1 MTWTLLLPVWKAFT
15 SNRNQIYASDI
26 PRNPLQSY
34 LVFHS
39 NLDLL
44 LKISFWANFYLS
56 YYIILS
62 YLVKKQ
68 YSKEHERKRWE
79 TRWRQAGEIAFVYQN
94 NKRNESVTVASNNH
108 YIYLENQAFSTVKLP
123 QSFRLRA
130 ISHFYWCS
138 NSEVFVDGWLSLEKS
153 IGEFSMVYKKWA
165 LWCGLGPIIKISAC
179 NSFNSTRFV

>member
-94 NKRNESVTVASNNH
+94 NKRNESVTYGKGYNIWKIKRSRPWTFH
-108 YIYLENQAFSTVKLP
+108 TV
-123 QSFRLRA
+123 QSLRLRA
-130 ISHFYWCS
+130 ISHLYWCS
-138 NSEVFVDGWLSLEKS
+138 NSEVFVDVWLPWKNPSVNS
-153 IGEFSMVYKKWA
+153 QWH
-165 LWCGLGPIIKISAC
+165 IKNECSDVA
-179 NSFNSTRFV
+179 